1 MRPMANVKMT
11 IKHTVQRD
19 LSFRFLYGLNSVL
32 SERMNMLG
40 DDDESF
46 SFAILA
52 T

>member
-1 MRPMANVKMT
+1 L
-11 IKHTVQRD
+11 D
-19 LSFRFLYGLNSVL
+19 SVL

-52 T
+52 LS